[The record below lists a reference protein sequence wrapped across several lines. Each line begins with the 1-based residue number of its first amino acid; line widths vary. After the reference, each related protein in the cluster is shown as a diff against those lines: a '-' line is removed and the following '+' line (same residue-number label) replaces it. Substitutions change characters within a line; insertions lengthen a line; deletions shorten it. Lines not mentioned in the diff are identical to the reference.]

1 MNPKFQMLHRSF
13 GSKIFC
19 SNTNFAA
26 LALCSY
32 YVLKTHVG
40 PNSLIVNYDSW
51 NVEAPY
57 LFRWLIPQT
66 LTATLP
72 LDWLDATALRIALAT
87 LFVMVALRLMP
98 DFLTRITATR
108 LTPQSATRIQ
118 WMLLLMLLA
127 HYILPRNLKFYYV
140 YDLPSITFYLMAFL
154 ALTSPHTRTRWL
166 GVLITGALST
176 NRETIGVAV
185 VHAAAWHAMQW
196 AAQQPRDAA
205 KLLQRWAPCVFATVA
220 VLAVRQATVMWLDH
234 PPQSSFSWMEGDQWR
249 IIANLE
255 RMATKHHHGIA
266 LLWFGA
272 GAIIWLPRKW
282 RQLPPMIKAMLVA
295 SLPVF
300 LFFCVVGNFVELR
313 MFNELL
319 PVLAAA
325 LAFKATTDSSTSPR
339 RPHG

>member
-1 MNPKFQMLHRSF
+1 MSAPDSF
-13 GSKIFC
+13 A
-19 SNTNFAA
+19 SNRTTA
-26 LALCSY
+26 LRIGATTLVLCMY

-40 PNSLIVNYDSW
+40 PNSWIVEHALFRI
-51 NVEAPY
+51 EAPY
-57 LFRWLIPQT
+57 LFRWLLPSSLSTVIPS
-66 LTATLP
+66 
-72 LDWLDATALRIALAT
+72 DWLDASVTRIAVAVF
-87 LFVMVALRLMP
+87 FVAAALKLMP
-98 DFLTRITATR
+98 AFLSRITDTR

-118 WMLLLMLLA
+118 WMLLA

-282 RQLPPMIKAMLVA
+282 RQLPPMIKAMLVV

-300 LFFCVVGNFVELR
+300 VFFCVVGNFVELR

-325 LAFKATTDSSTSPR
+325 LAFKATSDSSTSPR
-339 RPHG
+339 RPHR